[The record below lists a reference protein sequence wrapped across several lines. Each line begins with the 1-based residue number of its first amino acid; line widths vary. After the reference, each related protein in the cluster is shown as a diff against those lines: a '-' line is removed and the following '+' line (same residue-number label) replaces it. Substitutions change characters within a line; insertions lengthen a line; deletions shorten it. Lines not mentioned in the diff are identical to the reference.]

1 MTAPSA
7 PYISKTLLT
16 GLFALLFTA
25 TGNIHAQSPQ
35 QQNIAII
42 DIPERVIRVGFLDH
56 SEPLALK
63 KDNYHSGILIDI
75 FDNALAPPG
84 VRFEVKVMPYAR
96 IIAELMAGHLDM
108 TFVGRIPN
116 RVKLPPTDQLV
127 ITQPLLVSPLY
138 LYSRADKKIT
148 ITKPTDLGNY
158 HVGGVRLR
166 EILDPPPTP
175 GNPKISYFKSPGH
188 LYKSLAAG
196 RIDVAL
202 AGPVVTNFWQTQLNT
217 KFKITMPFGNMYS
230 HFAFSVKSLGE
241 DIYPICQQIVK
252 NWSSTKAKSAF
263 SESSKRYH
271 SQLLTKFVR
280 DPPSDTP
287 IEELCFTVDKYLE
300 YENQNPQILKIDT
313 PRKNNQ

>member
-7 PYISKTLLT
+7 PDISKTLLT
-16 GLFALLFTA
+16 GLLALLFTF
-25 TGNIHAQSPQ
+25 TSLIHAQPPQSPSTADS
-35 QQNIAII
+35 N
-42 DIPERVIRVGFLDH
+42 IPERVIRVGFLEH

-63 KDNYHSGILIDI
+63 KDNYHSGILIDM
-75 FDNALAPPG
+75 FADTLAPPG

-127 ITQPLLVSPLY
+127 ITQPLIVSPLY

-158 HVGGVRLR
+158 HFGGVRLR

-202 AGPVVTNFWQTQLNT
+202 AGPVVTNYWQTQLNT
-217 KFKITMPFGNMYS
+217 KFKMATPFGKMYS
-230 HFAFSVKSLGE
+230 HFAFSVKSLRE
-241 DIYPICQQIVK
+241 DVYPICQQIVQ
-252 NWSSTKAKSAF
+252 NWSTPKAKSAF
-263 SESSKRYH
+263 NESAKRYQ
-271 SQLLTKFVR
+271 SQLLTEFVR
-280 DPPSDTP
+280 DPPTDTP
-287 IEELCFTVDKYLE
+287 IEELCFTVGKYLE
-300 YENQNPQILKIDT
+300 YEKQNPQIMQINKAIKK
-313 PRKNNQ
+313 RN